1 MFMEIIKYFFSV
13 IQCLKLQLCLD
24 LELHNVPPKM
34 AFFPSCDCSSKKCFG
49 WVDESRLLIDF
60 KTFHRVA
67 FIIWVALRQTLAGN
81 WKGETNPL
89 ATY

>member
-1 MFMEIIKYFFSV
+1 
-13 IQCLKLQLCLD
+13 
-24 LELHNVPPKM
+24 M
-34 AFFPSCDCSSKKCFG
+34 AFFPSGDCSSKKYFG
-49 WVDESRLLIDF
+49 LVDESRLLIDL
-60 KTFHRVA
+60 KTLYRVA